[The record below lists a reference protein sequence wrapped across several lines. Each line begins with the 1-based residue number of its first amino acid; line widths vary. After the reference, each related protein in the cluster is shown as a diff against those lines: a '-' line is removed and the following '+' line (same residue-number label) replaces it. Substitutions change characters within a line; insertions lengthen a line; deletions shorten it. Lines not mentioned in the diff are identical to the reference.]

1 MNHPE
6 HELQVAVANFLDL
19 VLDERQVAWTMIAH
33 GGIRLPIRTAVRLK
47 QAGLKPGWP
56 DVMLAPRNRC
66 SCYIELKAPG
76 KYPEPHQRALHE
88 RLRGLGCLVAVCRSV
103 DEVEGVLSAW
113 EIPRKGR
120 LAA

>member
-1 MNHPE
+1 MSETDIHI
-6 HELQVAVANFLDL
+6 AVAQYLD
-19 VLDERQVAWTMIAH
+19 VTLDSAQVQWTSIGH
-33 GGIRLPIRTAVRLK
+33 GGFKLPIQTAARLK
-47 QAGLKPGWP
+47 RIGVHAGWP
-56 DVMLAPRNRC
+56 DVMLIPRGRC
-66 SCYIELKAPG
+66 ACFVELKAPG

-120 LAA
+120 IAA